1 MSVVINTNIAS
12 ITAQNYLTQNT
23 QALQQAETELSS
35 GYQINSAADNAAGLQ
50 ISQNLTAQIN
60 GANQAQD
67 NAQDGNNMLSV
78 ADGTLSVV
86 QDNLQRIRELVVQA
100 ANGTNGTSNLTAIAS
115 EITARI
121 ADIRQMTQAAQFNGQ
136 NLLQAQSGST
146 RIQIG
151 ANDISSLNTINIT
164 SALGS
169 ATATGLGM
177 VFSGE
182 ANLASNGGALALL
195 GTIDTALNNIGN
207 RRATIGSLQN
217 SLQSAISNLSV
228 TSENLTA
235 SNSQI
240 LDTNVASE
248 SAALAQDQILQQAAA
263 TILAQANQSPSIAL
277 TLIKG
282 GG

>member
-23 QALQQAETELSS
+23 QQLQKAETELAS

-60 GANQAQD
+60 GANQAVE

-100 ANGTNGTSNLTAIAS
+100 ANGTNGTSNLTAIAD
-115 EITARI
+115 EISARI
-121 ADIRQMTQAAQFNGQ
+121 ADIKQMTQATQFNGQ
-136 NLLQAQSGST
+136 NLLQKQTGST

-151 ANDISSLNTINIT
+151 GNDVASLDTINIT

-169 ATATGLGM
+169 ATATGLGI

-182 ANLASNGGALALL
+182 HNLASNGAALTLL
-195 GTIDTALNNIGN
+195 GTIDSALTNIGN
-207 RRATIGSLQN
+207 RRATIGSMQN
-217 SLQSAISNLSV
+217 SLQSSINNLQV

-240 LDTNVASE
+240 LDTNVAST
-248 SAALAQDQILQQAAA
+248 SASLAQDQILQQAAA
-263 TILAQANQSPSIAL
+263 TILTQANQSPSIAL

-282 GG
+282 